1 MTNFVVSFMIT
12 RCVEIHNGINAE
24 RPEIDVS
31 RKTDQID
38 MSQAKFCKCRSCF
51 TIVDWRF
58 YWTDGYWQ
66 GFGPFGSL
74 SHFLG
79 HAAAVTAWGQ
89 CAPAGQRTLPLHIL
103 YIYTYMYAYM
113 YAVVV

>member
-1 MTNFVVSFMIT
+1 MCRKPNFA
-12 RCVEIHNGINAE
+12 NAVLVL
-24 RPEIDVS
+24 PSWIGD
-31 RKTDQID
+31 
-38 MSQAKFCKCRSCF
+38 
-51 TIVDWRF
+51 F

-66 GFGPFGSL
+66 GFGPFGPL